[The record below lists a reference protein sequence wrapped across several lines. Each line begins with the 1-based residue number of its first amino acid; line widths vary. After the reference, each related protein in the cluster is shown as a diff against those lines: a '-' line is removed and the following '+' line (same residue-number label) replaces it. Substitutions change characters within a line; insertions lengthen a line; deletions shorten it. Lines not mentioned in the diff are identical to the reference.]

1 MFTYYSLQKRKE
13 RFGITTAE
21 DKAAETAA
29 KLEARKKKFGTTA
42 TTTTTTTAISEEEA
56 EKLAKRAKRFNN

>member
-1 MFTYYSLQKRKE
+1 LQKRKE
-13 RFGITTAE
+13 RFGITTVE

-29 KLEARKKKFGTTA
+29 KLEARKKKFGP
-42 TTTTTTTAISEEEA
+42 TTTTTTAAVVSEEEA